1 MDSLKDLSQGPR
13 KGPDS
18 RAATAPRDSFDHII
32 VVALTSLLTAC
43 GSSSE
48 SPTTVVDN
56 NHAPVINSANTVQM
70 PEQVQSVQS
79 LAATDIDGDQLIW
92 SIEGGVDSELFSIN
106 ASGQYRV
113 SNSR

>member
-13 KGPDS
+13 KGPDTQ
-18 RAATAPRDSFDHII
+18 AATAPRDSFYHII
-32 VVALTSLLTAC
+32 VVVLTSLLTAC

-48 SPTTVVDN
+48 SPTTAVDN
-56 NHAPVINSANTVQM
+56 NPAPVINSANTVQM

>member
-1 MDSLKDLSQGPR
+1 
-13 KGPDS
+13 
-18 RAATAPRDSFDHII
+18 
-32 VVALTSLLTAC
+32 
-43 GSSSE
+43 
-48 SPTTVVDN
+48 
-56 NHAPVINSANTVQM
+56 M

-106 ASGQYRV
+106 AIGQYRV